1 MKQSIGQG
9 IALPPHAMH
18 PLGLYI
24 SVPFCRAKCTF
35 CNFASDAFAP
45 ARLSRYIDRLRQE
58 LAAARSST
66 PGQAQLPEHID
77 TLYLGGGTPSLLEP
91 AHVHQLFSS
100 IREHFTLTP
109 TAEITLECAPGQ
121 LAPATLEAFQQ
132 HGLNRVSLGVQSF
145 VDRESTAIGRLHT
158 AALCLEEITHL
169 RAAGLSNIS
178 IDLICGLPH
187 QTEQSWLY
195 SLDTAIAVGI
205 PHISIYML
213 EIDEGSRLGRELL
226 AHGPRYSATTVPT
239 EDQAADWYQLAC
251 DRLNAAGIAQYEI
264 SNFARP
270 GHQSAHNLK
279 YWCRH
284 PYLGLG
290 LDAHSMLF
298 TPTGAVRFAN
308 TDDLDLYSA
317 DRESSA
323 LPLYADKPVPAPE
336 IEMITPEQA
345 FEESLFLG
353 LRLNSGV
360 SLITLRE
367 QFGPTLLDQIQP
379 ALTEL
384 REANL
389 LAQTNDTIALTDQG
403 RAISNEV
410 FSRLLVAEP
419 AL

>member
-1 MKQSIGQG
+1 MKQSKGQG
-9 IALPPHAMH
+9 IALPARVMQ

-45 ARLSRYIDRLRQE
+45 ARLSRYIDRLCEE
-58 LAAARSST
+58 LASSHSSI
-66 PGQAQLPEHID
+66 PGQAHLPDHVD

-91 AHVHQLFSS
+91 AHIHKLFDA
-100 IREHFTLTP
+100 IGQHFTINP

-121 LAPATLEAFQQ
+121 LSEATLEAFQQ

-145 VDRESTAIGRLHT
+145 IDRESTAIGRLHT
-158 AALCLEEITHL
+158 AALCLEEIARL
-169 RAAGLSNIS
+169 RAAGNENIS

-187 QTEQSWLY
+187 QTEASWLH
-195 SLDTAIAVGI
+195 SLDTAIAAAI

-213 EIDEGSRLGRELL
+213 EIDEHSRLGRELL
-226 AHGPRYSATTVPT
+226 AQGPRYSATTVPS
-239 EDQAADWYQLAC
+239 EDECATWYQLAC

-270 GHQSAHNLK
+270 GHQSAHNIK
-279 YWCRH
+279 YWRRH

-298 TPTGAVRFAN
+298 TDTGAVRFSN

-317 DRESSA
+317 DRDPSL
-323 LPLYADKPVPAPE
+323 LPLLNAPIPAPE
-336 IEMITPEQA
+336 IDIITAEQA

-353 LRLNSGV
+353 LRLNEGV
-360 SLITLRE
+360 SLAILRE
-367 QFGPTLLDQIQP
+367 QFGHSLLTQIQP
-379 ALTEL
+379 AVAEL

-389 LAQTNDTIALTDQG
+389 LTQTNDTIALNDRG